1 MNEKKNRP
9 LISIAAP
16 CFNEEPVL
24 RSFYEELCRVIEPL
38 DEDFEIIFIN
48 DGSRD
53 STQDIIEELA
63 DRDSR
68 VQGIEFSR
76 NFGQQAALTAG
87 YDFARGDAVITMDS
101 DLQHPPALIP
111 DMIEQ
116 WKNGTEIVFGV
127 RKNIKQDKISKKI
140 FSMLFYWV
148 FRKLAYINLPAMAPD
163 FRLMDRRAVDAFIS
177 MKERTR
183 FVRAMSHWVGFSSA
197 KIDYEEKTRA
207 GGRTKYSAYRMF
219 GLAYRGI
226 LAFTRMP
233 LHLLVF
239 SGAAI
244 CMLSLIYGI
253 YLLVAKTVYAGD
265 VSGIQALAAAA
276 GFLAGIQLAG
286 IGLVGEYVGQIYEEV
301 RRRPIYIVRRITGDT
316 GGSRVPD
323 SDPLS

>member
-16 CFNEEPVL
+16 CFNEESVL
-24 RSFYEELCRVIEPL
+24 KEFYEELCRVIDPR

-63 DRDSR
+63 ARDSR
-68 VQGIEFSR
+68 VQGVEFSR

-87 YDFARGDAVITMDS
+87 YDFARGGAVITMDS

-111 DMIEQ
+111 DMIEN
-116 WKNGTEIVFGV
+116 WKNGAEIVYGV
-127 RKNIKQDKISKKI
+127 RKNIKQDRISKRI
-140 FSMLFYWV
+140 FSMLFYWI

-163 FRLMDRRAVDAFIS
+163 FRLMDRRAVDAFVS

-183 FVRAMSHWVGFSSA
+183 FVRAMSHWVGFRSV
-197 KIDYEEKTRA
+197 KIDYEEKVRA
-207 GGRTKYSAYRMF
+207 GGGTKYSAYRMF

-226 LAFTRMP
+226 LAFTRVP

-239 SGAAI
+239 FGTAL
-244 CMLSLIYGI
+244 CMLSIIYGI
-253 YLLVAKTVYAGD
+253 YLLVVKMAYGGD
-265 VSGIQALAAAA
+265 VSGIQALAAAVC
-276 GFLAGIQLAG
+276 FLAGIQLAG

-301 RRRPIYIVRRITGDT
+301 RRRPIYIVRRLSGDR
-316 GGSRVPD
+316 GDKRVPETPPH
-323 SDPLS
+323 S